1 MFKISTRTVTIS
13 QEANT
18 SRGHDPFS
26 SALSAE
32 SSGRIETVETE
43 GESAELKGLMT
54 YSNYSVAVAAFTRAG
69 AGGADVAAA
78 RVFCMTAEDGE
89 CSEFLKIPD

>member
-1 MFKISTRTVTIS
+1 M
-13 QEANT
+13 
-18 SRGHDPFS
+18 
-26 SALSAE
+26 
-32 SSGRIETVETE
+32 ETE
-43 GESAELKGLMT
+43 GESVELKGLQT

-89 CSEFLKIPD
+89 CT

>member
-1 MFKISTRTVTIS
+1 MIL
-13 QEANT
+13 N
-18 SRGHDPFS
+18 PFS
-26 SALSAE
+26 STAE

-43 GESAELKGLMT
+43 GESVELKGLET

-69 AGGADVAAA
+69 AAGDDAAAA

-89 CSEFLKIPD
+89 NFKIRDSE